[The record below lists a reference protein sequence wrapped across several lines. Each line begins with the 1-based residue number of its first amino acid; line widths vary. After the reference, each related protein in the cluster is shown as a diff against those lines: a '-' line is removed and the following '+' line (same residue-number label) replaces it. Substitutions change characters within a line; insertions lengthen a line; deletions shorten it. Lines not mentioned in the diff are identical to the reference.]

1 MNTQQALIG
10 RRTIHTYNSEVV
22 PAEVIDRALVA
33 ANHAPCHRKTFPWRF
48 TIIGPEARRLIAEV
62 AVGIKAATR
71 PLAPEEVE
79 RIRAKIIAPSHL
91 LVASQVICPDPDQTR
106 EDYAACSCAIQNL
119 ATSLASE
126 GVGTKWSTG
135 AISRHPDQYLI
146 AGINPALER
155 IIGFIWAGYGEI
167 PPAIKRPPLEAVVRQ
182 TR

>member
-1 MNTQQALIG
+1 MDVHDAIG
-10 RRTIHTYNSEVV
+10 RRRTIHTYNSDVV
-22 PAEVIDRALVA
+22 PAEAIERALVA

-62 AVGIKAATR
+62 AVAIKAATR
-71 PLAPEEVE
+71 QLAPADVE
-79 RIRAKIIAPSHL
+79 RIRAKMIAPSHL

-106 EDYAACSCAIQNL
+106 EDYAACSCAIQNF

-167 PPAIKRPPLEAVVRQ
+167 PPPIKRPPLQAVVRQ